1 MSVPGTS
8 TSVAAESRAR
18 PIEQACFWLAG
29 RKRESDPPL
38 IGRRETDIAIIGAG
52 LTGLWTALFLK
63 ELDPRLDIVVL
74 EQGIAAYGA
83 SGRNAGMLG
92 AAIDHSDRLAIS
104 HFGRKEAAR
113 LARLGVEN
121 LGHLLRF
128 LEERRIDCDLERT
141 GQLHVALTPGQVEEL
156 RDAVEVARQLGQN
169 HHRFLD
175 AGATRAELNC
185 ARYLAGVIN
194 PHGCLVNPVKLVE
207 GLKREAA
214 RAGTAFHERTRVTAI
229 ERSGDGMRLR
239 TEHVPGPA
247 TASAPRM
254 EATGV
259 AAERLQAAAAR
270 LRAAAARA
278 QAAVA
283 APPPGAPGEIAA
295 RRVILA
301 TNAYTHH
308 IFPRLRGRFVPLY
321 DYILVSQPLNQGQL
335 SVLGWRGRQGVADMR
350 TFFKY
355 YRLTSDNRILWGT
368 SEAAYYPGDRV
379 DPGCDHSETHYE
391 ALRAS
396 FRRHFPALGDLEFP
410 YAWGGPICSTTRL
423 TPFFGKA
430 EDGRILYGLGYTGH
444 GLGTTHLAGQ
454 ILAHMALE
462 RPSPLLDLALVR
474 KKPFPY
480 PPGPLRALAIRTVT
494 RALRRV
500 DAGGRPGLLL
510 RCLDAMG
517 IGLSS

>member
-1 MSVPGTS
+1 MVRET
-8 TSVAAESRAR
+8 R
-18 PIEQACFWLAG
+18 PVEQACYWLAG
-29 RKRESDPPL
+29 RRRDTEPPL
-38 IGRRETDIAIIGAG
+38 TGRREADIAIIGAG
-52 LTGLWTALFLK
+52 LTGLWTAIFLK
-63 ELDPRLDIVVL
+63 TLDPRLEIVVL

-92 AAIDHSDRLAIS
+92 AAIDHSYPLAIA

-121 LGHLLRF
+121 LDNLLRF

-141 GQLHVALTPGQVEEL
+141 GQMHVALTPAQAVEL
-156 RDAVEVARQLGQN
+156 RESVEVARQLGVN
-169 HHRFLD
+169 HDRFLD
-175 AGATRAELNC
+175 AEATRAELNC
-185 ARYLAGVIN
+185 ARYQAGVLT
-194 PHGCLVNPVKLVE
+194 PHGCILNPVKLVE

-214 RAGTAFHERTRVTAI
+214 RAGTVFHERTRVTAI
-229 ERSGDGMRLR
+229 ERSNGGVRLR
-239 TEHVPGPA
+239 TEHVPGGA
-247 TASAPRM
+247 AGSGVRM

-278 QAAVA
+278 QASVA
-283 APPPGAPGEIAA
+283 PGAPGEVVAQ
-295 RRVILA
+295 RVILA
-301 TNAYTHH
+301 TNAYTHQ
-308 IFPRLRGRFVPLY
+308 IFPRLQSRFIPLY
-321 DYILVSQPLNQGQL
+321 DYILVSEPLTAEQM
-335 SVLGWRGRQGVADMR
+335 SRLGWRRRQSVADMR

-355 YRLTSDNRILWGT
+355 YRLTADNRILWGT
-368 SEAAYYPGDRV
+368 SEAAYYPGNRV
-379 DPGCDHSETHYE
+379 DPSCDHSERHYGE
-391 ALRAS
+391 LHAS
-396 FRRHFPALGDLEFP
+396 FLRHFPALGEIRFP

-423 TPFFGKA
+423 TPFFGSA

-480 PPGPLRALAIRTVT
+480 PPEPLRSLAVRTVT

>member
-1 MSVPGTS
+1 VSVG
-8 TSVAAESRAR
+8 AEGRTR

-29 RKRESDPPL
+29 RRRESDPPL
-38 IGRRETDIAIIGAG
+38 IGRREADVAVIGAG
-52 LTGLWTALFLK
+52 LTGLWTAIFLK
-63 ELDPRLDIVVL
+63 ELEPRLEIVVL

-121 LGHLLRF
+121 LDNLLRF

-141 GQLHVALTPGQVEEL
+141 GQLHVALTPAQVEEL
-156 RDAVEVARQLGQN
+156 RDSVEVARQLGQN
-169 HHRFLD
+169 HHHFLD
-175 AGATRAELNC
+175 AEATRAELNC
-185 ARYLAGVIN
+185 ARYQAGVIN
-194 PHGCLVNPVKLVE
+194 PHGCIVNPVKLVE

-214 RAGTAFHERTRVTAI
+214 RAGTVFHERTRVTTI
-229 ERSGDGMRLR
+229 ERANGGVRLR

-247 TASAPRM
+247 TATAARM

-278 QAAVA
+278 QASA
-283 APPPGAPGEIAA
+283 APGAPGEIVA

-301 TNAYTHH
+301 TNAYTHQ
-308 IFPRLRGRFVPLY
+308 IYPRLRSRFIPLY
-321 DYILVSQPLNQGQL
+321 DYILVSQPLTQGQL
-335 SVLGWRGRQGVADMR
+335 ALLGWRGRQGVADMR

-355 YRLTSDNRILWGT
+355 YRLTPDNRILWGT
-368 SEAAYYPGDRV
+368 SEAAYYPGNRV
-379 DPGCDHSETHYE
+379 DASCDHSETHYE

-423 TPFFGKA
+423 TPFFGSA

-480 PPGPLRALAIRTVT
+480 PPEPLRSLAIRAVT